1 MDERKDTEE
10 TKSDPQVAPV
20 AKAAPDLP
28 SVESPSISP
37 ASADTVPPA
46 PVFAPVVEPAVE
58 PAMATAPEIAV
69 EPVAP
74 VEAETAAPSRF
85 TLRPRHRRYAVLAAS
100 VAMAAVI
107 GAVVGAV
114 ASGGFAPP
122 PPPAAPR
129 VDVAAIEETKAMQQQ
144 VARLAKEVTTLKA
157 NLDAANKT
165 SRTQIAK
172 ISERLTERVSRDSA
186 EVTGSISAPETIA
199 AAPQAAPAPV
209 QPQAQVPTPPPRP
222 QQLAALETRMPGRA
236 PLVAGWSIHDFRNGH
251 LYVEGNGEIYQV
263 VPGARLPGIG
273 AVESIKR
280 QEGRW
285 VVSTP
290 KGIIVAARDRRYFDP
305 F

>member
-28 SVESPSISP
+28 SVQSPSISP
-37 ASADTVPPA
+37 AAAETVPE
-46 PVFAPVVEPAVE
+46 PVIEPVIEPVT
-58 PAMATAPEIAV
+58 ATAPEIAV

-74 VEAETAAPSRF
+74 ADAAAAAAPSRF
-85 TLRPRHRRYAVLAAS
+85 ILRPRHKRYALLAAS
-100 VAMAAVI
+100 VTMAAAI

-114 ASGGFAPP
+114 ASGGFASPP
-122 PPPAAPR
+122 PAPAAPR
-129 VDVAAIEETKAMQQQ
+129 VDVAAIEDTKAMQQQ
-144 VARLAKEVTTLKA
+144 VARLAREVTTLKA
-157 NLDAANKT
+157 NLDAANKA

-172 ISERLTERVSRDSA
+172 ISEKLTDRVSRESA
-186 EVTGSISAPETIA
+186 EVTGSISAPETTA
-199 AAPQAAPAPV
+199 PAPQAMPAPV
-209 QPQAQVPTPPPRP
+209 QAAVPTPTPRP

-285 VVSTP
+285 VVLTP

>member
-10 TKSDPQVAPV
+10 AKSDPQVAPV

-28 SVESPSISP
+28 SVQSPSISP
-37 ASADTVPPA
+37 ATAETVPPE
-46 PVFAPVVEPAVE
+46 PVIEPVSEPVK
-58 PAMATAPEIAV
+58 ATAPEIAV

-74 VEAETAAPSRF
+74 AETAAAASRF
-85 TLRPRHRRYAVLAAS
+85 TLRPRHKRYAVLAAS

-114 ASGGFAPP
+114 ASGGFASPP
-122 PPPAAPR
+122 PAPAAPR
-129 VDVAAIEETKAMQQQ
+129 VDVAAIEDTKAMQQQ
-144 VARLAKEVTTLKA
+144 VARLAREVTTLKA
-157 NLDAANKT
+157 NLDAANKA

-172 ISERLTERVSRDSA
+172 ISEKLTDRVSRESA
-186 EVTGSISAPETIA
+186 EVTGSISAPETTA
-199 AAPQAAPAPV
+199 PAPQAMPAPA
-209 QPQAQVPTPPPRP
+209 QAAVPTPTPRP

-236 PLVAGWSIHDFRNGH
+236 PLVAGWSIHDFRNGY

-285 VVSTP
+285 VVLTP

>member
-1 MDERKDTEE
+1 
-10 TKSDPQVAPV
+10 
-20 AKAAPDLP
+20 
-28 SVESPSISP
+28 
-37 ASADTVPPA
+37 
-46 PVFAPVVEPAVE
+46 
-58 PAMATAPEIAV
+58 
-69 EPVAP
+69 
-74 VEAETAAPSRF
+74 
-85 TLRPRHRRYAVLAAS
+85 
-100 VAMAAVI
+100 
-107 GAVVGAV
+107 
-114 ASGGFAPP
+114 
-122 PPPAAPR
+122 
-129 VDVAAIEETKAMQQQ
+129 MQQQ

-157 NLDAANKT
+157 NLDAANKA

-172 ISERLTERVSRDSA
+172 ISEKLTERVSRDSA
-186 EVTGSISAPETIA
+186 EVTGSISAPETTA
-199 AAPQAAPAPV
+199 PAPQAAPAPV
-209 QPQAQVPTPPPRP
+209 PAQAQVQVPTPTPRP

-236 PLVAGWSIHDFRNGH
+236 PLVAGWSIHDFRNGY